1 MKMEYLPLQREASQ
15 HLYICLSKA
24 QYGKA
29 QLSMWIWVVGKEESS
44 LVFEIK
50 KTLIFLL
57 TKVTNELNLF

>member
-1 MKMEYLPLQREASQ
+1 
-15 HLYICLSKA
+15 
-24 QYGKA
+24 
-29 QLSMWIWVVGKEESS
+29 MWSWVVGKEESS